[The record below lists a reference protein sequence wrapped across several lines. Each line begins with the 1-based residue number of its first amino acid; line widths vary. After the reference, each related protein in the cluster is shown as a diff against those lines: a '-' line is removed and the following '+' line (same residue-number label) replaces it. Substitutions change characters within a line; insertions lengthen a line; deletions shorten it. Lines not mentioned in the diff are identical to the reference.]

1 MKVLSIKTYKA
12 MEALFCLFYVVIR
25 EYWEAE
31 LQFLICLIVENN
43 ILVKAKKNYQVSTIN
58 NFLFL
63 PILLSSIQILS
74 FDVNYSTFKFRL

>member
-1 MKVLSIKTYKA
+1 MKVLSIKTYKD